1 MAMQLELFELE
12 NTKILNPTTYE
23 YLLLLSPSYAIKEKI
38 AQKKHLLNAEI
49 GISAENVRSTA
60 HVSLA
65 KFASP
70 FSEHFLFSL
79 IKNVAESFKPFKLEI
94 KELEEFDH
102 GHSRSL
108 VLKFKDDEYVK
119 RVQQY
124 LSMVLR
130 LNTHTYDPHITIA
143 RSVPTHDIQRINNL
157 HDYFF
162 EGSFECHKIT
172 VLKKPLRSK
181 QKYEL
186 VAEIG
191 FGKT

>member
-1 MAMQLELFELE
+1 MQLELFESGG
-12 NTKILNPTTYE
+12 TKISHVTTYE
-23 YLLLLSPSYAIKEKI
+23 YLLLLSPSYAIKEKV
-38 AQKKHLLNAEI
+38 AQKKHLLNKEI
-49 GISAENVRSTA
+49 GISTENLRSIA

-65 KFASP
+65 KFISP
-70 FSEHFLFSL
+70 FSERFLFSL
-79 IKNVAESFKPFKLEI
+79 IKNVAENFKPFKLEI

-119 RVQQY
+119 RVQEY

-130 LNTHTYDPHITIA
+130 LNRGTFDPHLTIA
-143 RSVPTHDIQRINNL
+143 RSVPFEDAQRINNL

-162 EGSFECHKIT
+162 EGSFDCHKIT

-181 QKYEL
+181 RRYEL

-191 FGKT
+191 FGRS